1 MFTGDSKDKAISI
14 ASKVGIDNISY
25 EMLPEDKYNSL
36 ERIIKNKRGV
46 VAFVGDGINDAPVV
60 KLADLGISMGLNGSD
75 SAIEASDIVIMNDD
89 ISKILNAIKIS
100 KKTSRIIK
108 ENLVFALGIKI
119 SVLILAILGLTSMFV
134 AVFADVG
141 VTILCILNTLRILK
155 NN

>member
-1 MFTGDSKDKAISI
+1 
-14 ASKVGIDNISY
+14 
-25 EMLPEDKYNSL
+25 
-36 ERIIKNKRGV
+36 
-46 VAFVGDGINDAPVV
+46 
-60 KLADLGISMGLNGSD
+60 MGLNGSD

-108 ENLVFALGIKI
+108 ENLIFALGIKI

>member
-1 MFTGDSKDKAISI
+1 
-14 ASKVGIDNISY
+14 
-25 EMLPEDKYNSL
+25 
-36 ERIIKNKRGV
+36 
-46 VAFVGDGINDAPVV
+46 
-60 KLADLGISMGLNGSD
+60 MGLNGAD

-108 ENLVFALGIKI
+108 ENLIFALGIKI
-119 SVLILAILGLTSMFV
+119 TVLILAILGLTSMFA